1 MKFSVTHVQDLVY
14 ILTEKIGLPAY
25 DFDFTNQFPCKHPQ
39 FWTEEIDAVSR
50 IGATNDYEK
59 RYNDLLSN
67 NIRLIHSPEDYRKT
81 SFLPSWYPLIKEYT
95 PRSIWFDKFPE
106 LEDVQRTFSFP
117 IFVKGE
123 RQTNRH
129 SRQQSIINNDTE
141 YRWIK
146 TVWDRDPILHWQR
159 VVIREFIKLQSV
171 APDDGIS
178 MIKSFE
184 FRTFWWKNACV
195 SIGNYWTSE
204 SYRLNDLD
212 RGKILALGNT
222 VCNKLNVTF
231 LVIDVAKTASGDWIV
246 IEVNDGQDAGYAG
259 NNPFFLWNN
268 ILQLE
273 ANL

>member
-1 MKFSVTHVQDLVY
+1 MKYSVTHVQNLVY
-14 ILTEKIGLPAY
+14 VLTNQIGLPAY
-25 DFDFTNQFPCKHPQ
+25 DFDFTNHFPCKHPQ
-39 FWTEEIDAVSR
+39 FWPDEIEAVSR

-59 RYNDLLSN
+59 RYNDFLSN

-81 SFLPSWYPLIKEYT
+81 SFLPFWYPLIKEYT

-106 LEDVQRTFSFP
+106 LEEVQRTFFFP

-184 FRTFWWKNACV
+184 FRTFWWKNVCV

-204 SYRLNDLD
+204 SYR
-212 RGKILALGNT
+212 T
-222 VCNKLNVTF
+222 M
-231 LVIDVAKTASGDWIV
+231 S
-246 IEVNDGQDAGYAG
+246 Q
-259 NNPFFLWNN
+259 
-268 ILQLE
+268 
-273 ANL
+273 